1 MRLQFRADQN
11 KGPGTPAHSVRLVE
25 VVTIFRFGSR
35 SLRSVPPG
43 LTAGLRTPRTP
54 RRSWP
59 ITFNTSAMRSA
70 TRAMWFIEE
79 IQFPSC
85 RELSVP

>member
-1 MRLQFRADQN
+1 MRMQFRADQN

-25 VVTIFRFGSR
+25 VVTIFAFWLAFVSA
-35 SLRSVPPG
+35 VPPG
-43 LTAGLRTPRTP
+43 LIVGLRTPRTP

-79 IQFPSC
+79 IQFPNC
-85 RELSVP
+85 RELSVR